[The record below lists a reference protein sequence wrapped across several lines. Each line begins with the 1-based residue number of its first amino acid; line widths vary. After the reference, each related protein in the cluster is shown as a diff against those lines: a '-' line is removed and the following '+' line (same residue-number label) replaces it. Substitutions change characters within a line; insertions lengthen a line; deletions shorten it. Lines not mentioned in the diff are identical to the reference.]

1 LQLQELGG
9 KVEASVETGEGER
22 KRTLLMQLMGGSKLN
37 AAVAAQGAC
46 LSKDTSLF
54 NQRLGDLDDR
64 KASPGDSAN

>member
-1 LQLQELGG
+1 
-9 KVEASVETGEGER
+9 
-22 KRTLLMQLMGGSKLN
+22 MQLMGGWKLN

-46 LSKDTSLF
+46 LSKDISLF